1 MNNVEIATIKKE
13 VIVEASQATAFKV
26 FSEKMDL
33 WWPRTHHIG
42 KTPMVEMV
50 VEPGLNGRWYTR
62 HEDGSEAAIG
72 YVLNWNPNSSL
83 SLAWQ
88 INGDFQFDPEL
99 MTEVEVNF
107 IPDGPK
113 KTRVKFEHKNL
124 ERLGSGGKTFESM
137 NEGWGMIINLYK
149 TIAEQTNT

>member
-62 HEDGSEAAIG
+62 HEDGSEVAIG
-72 YVLNWNPNSSL
+72 YVLNWDPNSFL

-88 INGDFQFDPEL
+88 INGEFLFDPEL
-99 MTEVEVNF
+99 ITEVEVNF

-113 KTRVKFEHKNL
+113 QTLVKFEHKNL
-124 ERLGSGGKTFESM
+124 DRLGSGGKTVESM
-137 NEGWGMIINLYK
+137 DQGWGLIITLYK
-149 TIAEQTNT
+149 NLTDQTN